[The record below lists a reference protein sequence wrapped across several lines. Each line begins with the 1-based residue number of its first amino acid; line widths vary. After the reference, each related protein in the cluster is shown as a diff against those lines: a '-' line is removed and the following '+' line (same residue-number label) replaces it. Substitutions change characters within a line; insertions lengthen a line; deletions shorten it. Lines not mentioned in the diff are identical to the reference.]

1 MSECFGTDQGALSWR
16 EKSLSVDSILTCK
29 LKWRQ
34 WVKVYLMPNWHVC
47 TLYME
52 CSGVYR
58 ELSRWSSTNNDSWVL
73 IFVGFCHF
81 WGKSLSTSRDLTK
94 QKDSQYSTSKWSF
107 SNINV
112 CQVLHLCTDENVAI
126 IATTNTNNTIMKIIM
141 IIKEQAGKW
150 SLVNINVC
158 PVLHSFTANIGNY
171 KNFPFLTL
179 LLG

>member
-16 EKSLSVDSILTCK
+16 EKSLSVDTFMTYK
-29 LKWRQ
+29 LKLGHSVN
-34 WVKVYLMPNWHVC
+34 VKVYLMPNWHVR
-47 TLYME
+47 TMYME

-81 WGKSLSTSRDLTK
+81 WGKSLSTSPDLTK

-126 IATTNTNNTIMKIIM
+126 IATTNTNNTIMKIIR

-171 KNFPFLTL
+171 KKFPF
-179 LLG
+179 